1 MEYKIGLYQAYLFCE
16 ALVQSTKCYSL
27 SLQSRTVQSVGDET
41 KTAATETNQNVIF
54 RPRVVKTPA
63 HDQKFGTNSLDKTV
77 YEIMQIEVH
86 VRASWQSSEVRDCIR
101 HYSRL
106 QSRKRDDAN

>member
-1 MEYKIGLYQAYLFCE
+1 M
-16 ALVQSTKCYSL
+16 
-27 SLQSRTVQSVGDET
+27 
-41 KTAATETNQNVIF
+41 AATESTQNVIF
-54 RPRVVKTPA
+54 SPRVVKTPA

-77 YEIMQIEVH
+77 YEVMQIEVH

-106 QSRKRDDAN
+106 QSRKRDDANWTFNSLFFNEFSTIYLA